1 MALPTMAQWT
11 DGWSRLSIRP
21 SLGQLYANT
30 AHIYRAFGIPAVESG
45 RIRVNWTDGAS
56 ATSVGTG
63 AGAPHTGAAAQVDDT
78 FNLDQAALASQAYT
92 DIGIKMMGTSFESS
106 RSAEKAMAAIYDL
119 WVTQLVGATDGDDY
133 ELWGAESFF
142 AESAV
147 IAAGMVN
154 TTGGALSVLLDKVD
168 VAIGQLPQTG
178 YNVVLCTAAGYAM
191 IKKALRTLGGTS
203 LEHTSQAE
211 YGFTALMYSG
221 AFFFVARQMASKA
234 TCPTTSE
241 AFYFFN
247 IGPEGCETTVPDEV
261 FYVDGPKKTV
271 GSFNTVWDIALQGT
285 VIYKSPRAAY
295 QLMTQIA

>member
-11 DGWSRLSIRP
+11 DGWSRLTVTP
-21 SLGQLYANT
+21 NLGALYADT
-30 AHIYRAFGIPAVESG
+30 AHIYRAFGIPSVESG
-45 RIRVNWTDGAS
+45 RIRVNWTDGAT

-63 AGAPHTGAAAQVDDT
+63 AGAPHTGAAAKVDDT

-92 DIGIKMMGTSFESS
+92 DIGISMMGSSFEAA
-106 RSAEKAMAAIYDL
+106 RSAEKAVAAIYDL
-119 WVTQLVGATDGDDY
+119 CVTQLVGATDGNDY

-142 AESAV
+142 AETAV
-147 IAAGMVN
+147 IAAGMID
-154 TTGGALSVLLDKVD
+154 TSGGALSTLLTQIDEGLS
-168 VAIGQLPQTG
+168 ALPQTG
-178 YNVVLCTAAGYAM
+178 YNLVLCSKKGYGMVKA
-191 IKKALRTLGGTS
+191 ALRALGGTS
-203 LEHTSQAE
+203 LEHTSQSE

-241 AFYFFN
+241 AFYMFN
-247 IGPEGCETTVPDEV
+247 VGPEGCETVVPDTV
-261 FYVDGPKKTV
+261 FEIDGPKKTV
-271 GSFNTVWDIALQGT
+271 GSFNTVWDIALKGQ

>member
-11 DGWSRLSIRP
+11 DAWARLTVTP
-21 SLGQLYANT
+21 NLGQLYANT
-30 AHIYRAFGIPAVESG
+30 AHIYRAFGIPSQESG
-45 RIRVNWTDGAS
+45 VLRVNWTDGAT

-63 AGAPHTGAAAQVDDT
+63 AGAPHTGAPAQVDVT
-78 FNLDQAALASQAYT
+78 INLDQAALASQAYT
-92 DIGIKMMGTSFESS
+92 DIGISMMGTSFEAA
-106 RSAEKAMAAIYDL
+106 RSAEKATAAIYDL
-119 WVTQLVGATDGDDY
+119 WVTQLVGATDGNDY

-154 TTGGALSVLLDKVD
+154 TTGGALSVLLDKID

-178 YNVVLCTAAGYAM
+178 YNLVLCTAAGYAM

-211 YGFTALMYSG
+211 FGFTALMYSG
-221 AFFFVARQMASKA
+221 AFFFIARQMASKA

-247 IGPEGCETTVPDEV
+247 VGPEGCETVVPDTV
-261 FYVDGPKKTV
+261 FEIDGPKKTV
-271 GSFNTVWDIALQGT
+271 GSFNTVWDIALKGQI
-285 VIYKSPRAAY
+285 IYKSPRAAY